1 MKKKLVVVMLF
12 SLSVLF
18 FLGIEKCEATEESK
32 QDFMY
37 QSDLSITFE
46 GKEGEVPPNDKQQKP
61 MLITE
66 NTKSDRLPQ
75 LGEMLKNLIIILVGI
90 SVLILILGVYF
101 VQQVCKKNQL
111 EVYE

>member
-12 SLSVLF
+12 SLSVLIF
-18 FLGIEKCEATEESK
+18 FGIDKCEATEESK

-46 GKEGEVPPNDKQQKP
+46 GNKGEVQANDKHQKP
-61 MLITE
+61 VLITE
-66 NTKSDRLPQ
+66 NTKNERLPQ

-90 SVLILILGVYF
+90 SLLIIILGVYF